1 MAISFRGPVP
11 VPAAQSSPLRVLIT
25 GASRGIGFELVRQYV
40 DAHADNVVFAAVRD
54 PKSETSAAVNA
65 IAAKHPNVH
74 VITLDV
80 SKEESIRKSAAFVT
94 PLTDRL
100 DVVYNNAGIIGERDP
115 LIATTEQLTTVFHT
129 NVAGPL
135 TVVQTFLP
143 LLRKSTVG
151 AKVVQVSSGLG
162 SNQHANVLG
171 TPFTAYGISKA
182 GLNYLNTVLSHAIP
196 DVAFLSINP
205 GWVETDMG
213 KSGGGAPPTKVKDS
227 VQAIRYYTALKGIKN
242 TGEYFDVMSGDNIPY

>member
-1 MAISFRGPVP
+1 MSLAFRGPVP
-11 VPAAQSSPLRVLIT
+11 VPAAQTSPLRVLIT

-54 PKSETSAAVNA
+54 PQSVTSAAVVA

-74 VITLDV
+74 VIPLDV
-80 SKEESIRKSAAFVT
+80 SKEESIRESLSFVT

-100 DVVYNNAGIIGERDP
+100 DVVYNNAGIAGESDP
-115 LIATTEQLTTVFHT
+115 LKVSTEQLTTVFQT
-129 NVAGPL
+129 NVAGAL

-143 LLRKSTVG
+143 LLRQSAVG
-151 AKVVQVSSGLG
+151 AKVIQVSSGLG
-162 SNQHANVLG
+162 SNQNANILG
-171 TPFTAYGISKA
+171 IPIAAYGISKA
-182 GLNYLNTVLSHAIP
+182 ALNYLNTVLSHAIT
-196 DVAFLSINP
+196 DVTFLSISP

-213 KSGGGAPPTKVKDS
+213 KAGGRAPPTKLKDS

-242 TGEYFDVMSGDNIPY
+242 TGEFFDVMSGEKIPY